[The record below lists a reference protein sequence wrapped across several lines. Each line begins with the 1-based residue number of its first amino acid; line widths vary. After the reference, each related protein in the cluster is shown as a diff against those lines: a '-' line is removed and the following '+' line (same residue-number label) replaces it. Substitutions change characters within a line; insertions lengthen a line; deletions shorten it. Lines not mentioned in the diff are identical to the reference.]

1 LDFVSSSC
9 HNTGVTK
16 DIGKYIK
23 DYNMC
28 QRIKNRAEIP
38 VGKLMTNEILK
49 KMWMYLTVDFIM
61 KLLLVVEKNMI
72 LVVCDKLSKMLWQLL
87 ISKTNDYTS
96 GKSLKLDI
104 KWEVHK
110 RTRHGVSA
118 KLASYIY

>member
-1 LDFVSSSC
+1 MDFVSSSC

-28 QRIKNRAEIP
+28 QRIKNRVEIP

-110 RTRHGVSA
+110 RT
-118 KLASYIY
+118 

>member
-104 KWEVHK
+104 KWKVHK
-110 RTRHGVSA
+110 RTRQGVSA
-118 KLASYIY
+118 KLESYIY